1 MSLKLWR
8 KGLFVILALA
18 FTACAQPGARPTGST
33 TAEPATTSA
42 KRAPETSSRR
52 SPSQQK
58 IGDDN
63 HPKIVNKYGGVYQNA
78 RLAAYVNE
86 LGTKLAAVSE
96 QPNEKWTFTVL
107 DSPTVNAFALPG
119 GYVYITRGLAALAN
133 SEAELAGVIGHEIG
147 HVTAGH
153 SSLRQNRGA
162 VASGVLLG
170 AQILGAI
177 AGIDPNILRAGAQ
190 IGQVVAGGVLANYS
204 RSDELDADNLGIRYI
219 GKAGYDPYA
228 QADFLESMAAS
239 AGLDAKMRGKSYN
252 PNATD
257 FFASHPATGPRT
269 RQAIDAARA
278 SGAQI
283 PVGASRNR
291 DRFLQIIEGVSFGDS
306 EEQGFVKGN
315 SFSHPQLRFAFSAPA
330 GFTITNSASNVTA
343 AGPNNARFIM
353 DGGKNPTGR
362 LTDYIV
368 RTWVPGIGK
377 SYRVGRARDLR
388 PRSINGLEAAS
399 AIVPVQVE
407 NRTFDALLV
416 AIRLDGALYRL
427 TGLSPQG
434 SGLLPT
440 MAQASE
446 TFRKLTTA
454 EANKLRS
461 ARIDVVTVRRGDTVA
476 KLAARMNVP
485 EFKEERFRVLNGL
498 KPGQQV
504 RRGQKVKLIR

>member
-1 MSLKLWR
+1 MAAFR
-8 KGLFVILALA
+8 FVRVALTALSALALV
-18 FTACAQPGARPTGST
+18 ACAQPGAGPSTGTGAAPTQK
-33 TAEPATTSA
+33 APATSA
-42 KRAPETSSRR
+42 RR

-58 IGDDN
+58 IGDEN
-63 HPKIVNKYGGVYQNA
+63 HPKIVQKYGGIYQNA
-78 RLAAYVNE
+78 KLSAYVNE
-86 LGTKLAAVSE
+86 LGRKLAAVSE

-153 SSLRQNRGA
+153 SSLRQERGTIA
-162 VASGVLLG
+162 GGLLLG

-177 AGIDPNILRAGAQ
+177 AGIDANLLRAGAQ

-204 RSDELDADNLGIRYI
+204 RTDELDADHLGIRYI

-239 AGLDAKMRGKSYN
+239 SGLDAKLKGGSYN

-269 RQAIDAARA
+269 RQAIEAAKA
-278 SGAQI
+278 SGAKI

-291 DRFLQIIEGVSFGDS
+291 ERFLKIIEGVTFGDS
-306 EEQGFVKGN
+306 EEQGFVRGN
-315 SFSHPQLRFAFSAPA
+315 TFSHPQLRFAFSAPS
-330 GFTITNSASNVTA
+330 GFRITNSAKAVTA
-343 AGPNNARFIM
+343 TGPNNARFIM
-353 DGGKNPTGR
+353 DGGKNPSGS
-362 LTDYIV
+362 LTNYIS

-377 SYRVGRARDLR
+377 TYRVGRVSGLQ
-388 PRSINGLEAAS
+388 PRRINGLEAAS
-399 AIVPVQVE
+399 GVVPVQIDGK
-407 NRTFDALLV
+407 NFQALLV

-427 TGLSPQG
+427 TGLVPQG
-434 SGLLPT
+434 SPLLPT
-440 MAQASE
+440 MSQAAE

-454 EANKLRS
+454 EANRLRS
-461 ARIDVVTVRRGDTVA
+461 SRIDVVTVGRRDTVA
-476 KLAARMNVP
+476 SLAKRMNVP
-485 EFKEERFRVLNGL
+485 ELKEDRFRVLNGL
-498 KPGQQV
+498 KPGEQV
-504 RRGQKVKLIR
+504 KRGQKVKIIR